1 MANVWKDEE
10 LCLALELYLRK
21 GKSEWL
27 KTINDETWEIVTLS
41 AILKGLDYAPQPVA
55 ESYRSTGS
63 IRLKLANICSIDPD
77 YGNAGMGNGSKG
89 DKRIWEMYA
98 DRYNELSEKCKKII
112 YEHYCGTFDAQVKE
126 YISLMGEIG
135 NYTITNF
142 YDYCN
147 EVKDTL
153 IDMRQRLINDGD
165 KKENIKTIN
174 DCHFIIRCINNV
186 LDGQDVTKDNNEFDI
201 HAGINQLPV
210 DKQQRSEMIPTKIGR
225 HVQETFKKLIE
236 DNKVTQAIIND
247 LLDATYSR
255 NTFRI
260 NHPFLVK
267 LDPAKDLFDQ
277 MRDERGYVRY
287 YTKPIEIDKQQYGLC
302 KEWYERQRKY
312 YDRWLEL
319 LYNDRAQ
326 KSQKARLIKY
336 LLEVD
341 REKPFIKK
349 NDIINDFSDIQAID
363 LVIDELLEM
372 QVLRYVNGDK
382 SKVCIDDFETAYML
396 INNPDELRKKLGE

>member
-1 MANVWKDEE
+1 MANVWRDEE

-27 KTINDETWEIVTLS
+27 KTINDETREIVTLS
-41 AILKGLDYAPQPVA
+41 EILRGLDFAPQPVA
-55 ESYRSTGS
+55 DSYRSTGS

-77 YGNAGMGNGSKG
+77 YENAGMGNGSKG
-89 DKRIWEMYA
+89 DKRIWKLYA
-98 DRYNELSEKCKKII
+98 DRYSELSEKCKKVI
-112 YEHYCGTFDAQVKE
+112 YEHYCGIFDTQVKE
-126 YISLMGEIG
+126 YISMMGEID
-135 NYTITNF
+135 NNTIVDF

-147 EVKDTL
+147 EMKDTL
-153 IDMRQRLINDGD
+153 IDLRQRLINDGD
-165 KKENIKTIN
+165 KKENIKIIN
-174 DCHFIIRCINNV
+174 DCHYIIRCINNI
-186 LDGQDVTKDNNEFDI
+186 LENRATTNDDKEFI
-201 HAGINQLPV
+201 VHAGINQLPV

-236 DNKVTQAIIND
+236 DKKITQDVIND
-247 LLDATYSR
+247 LLDARYSR
-255 NTFRI
+255 NIFHL

-267 LDPAKDLFDQ
+267 LDPTKDLFNQ
-277 MRDERGYVRY
+277 MRDEKGYVRY
-287 YTKPIEIDKQQYGLC
+287 YTKPIEIEKQQYGLC

-319 LYNDRAQ
+319 QENGKKPNL
-326 KSQKARLIKY
+326 QKARLLKY

-349 NDIINDFSDIQAID
+349 NDIINNFSDIQAID
-363 LVIDELLEM
+363 LVIDELLGM

-382 SKVCIDDFETAYML
+382 NKVCIDDYEKVYML
-396 INNPDELRKKLGE
+396 IDNPDELRKKLGE